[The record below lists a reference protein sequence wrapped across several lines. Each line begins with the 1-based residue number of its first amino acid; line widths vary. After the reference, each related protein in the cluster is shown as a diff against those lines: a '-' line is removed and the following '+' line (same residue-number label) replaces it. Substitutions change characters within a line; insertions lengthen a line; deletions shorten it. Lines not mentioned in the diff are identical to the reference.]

1 MAKENNYV
9 ILSYPETAEEE
20 LVLHYATLSGKTP
33 GSFLLHTP
41 EILGTEFYP
50 WAVDVPTIITE
61 QTHVLSGYWHTIENL
76 DETLKQYI
84 KDNYTI
90 VTINRNMDDMKAAV
104 KAIILSNFESE
115 SACDAFIENGVQ
127 LGEAAKSNWT
137 VDITHDYDEFV
148 NSLV

>member
-20 LVLHYATLSGKTP
+20 LVLHYATLAEKISGA
-33 GSFLLHTP
+33 FLLHTP

-50 WAVDVPTIITE
+50 WAVNVSTIITE

-76 DETLKQYI
+76 DESLKQFL

-90 VTINRNMDDMKAAV
+90 VTIDRNIDDMKAAV
-104 KAIILSNFESE
+104 KSLILSNFENE
-115 SACDAFIENGVQ
+115 SACDAFIEAVIQ
-127 LGEAAKSNWT
+127 QGEAAKLNWS
-137 VDITHDYDEFV
+137 VDITHDYNEFI
-148 NSLV
+148 NTLV